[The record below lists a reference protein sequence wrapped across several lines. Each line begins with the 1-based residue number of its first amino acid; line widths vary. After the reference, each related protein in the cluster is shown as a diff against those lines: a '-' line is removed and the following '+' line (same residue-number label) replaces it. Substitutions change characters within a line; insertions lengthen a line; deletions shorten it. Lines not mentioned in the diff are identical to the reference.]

1 MSTTSQSEPKF
12 PPDISFGKTNLITA
26 FEAYIIDGDTIR
38 DILEAMDCKTAS
50 QAYRRA
56 KLLEILEQDT
66 SEDRG
71 AEKEVGLY

>member
-12 PPDISFGKTNLITA
+12 PPDISFGKFDQIIA

-38 DILEAMDCKTAS
+38 DMLSAMDCKTAS

-56 KLLEILEQDT
+56 KLLEVLEGDT
-66 SEDRG
+66 NELR
-71 AEKEVGLY
+71 

>member
-1 MSTTSQSEPKF
+1 MTTKPKF

-38 DILEAMDCKTAS
+38 DILAAMDCKTAS

-56 KLLEILEQDT
+56 KLLEILEQNT
-66 SEDRG
+66 SEGRG
-71 AEKEVGLY
+71 AEKEVEL